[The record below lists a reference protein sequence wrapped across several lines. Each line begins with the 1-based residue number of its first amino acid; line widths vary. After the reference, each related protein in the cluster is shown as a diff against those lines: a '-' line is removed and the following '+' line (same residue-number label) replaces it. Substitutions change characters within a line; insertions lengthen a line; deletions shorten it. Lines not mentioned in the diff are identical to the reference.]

1 MNGGDASVLISEG
14 CGITDSS
21 KAGFADAV
29 AAATAAEAVVMMM
42 GLDTANVEKEG
53 HDRTSLGLPGA
64 QLDLIKAVVAAVGG
78 KKPIVLVLLNG
89 GAVALDWAKEAGN
102 TDAMYVK
109 WCLISCSESSTE
121 IISRLQPCVCNEGR
135 KKYLSLCF

>member
-14 CGITDSS
+14 CGITDPS
-21 KAGFADAV
+21 KAGFADAI

-53 HDRTSLGLPGA
+53 HDRTSLGLPGV

-78 KKPIVLVLLNG
+78 KTPIILVLLNG
-89 GAVALDWAKEAGN
+89 GAVALDWAKDAGN
-102 TDAMYVK
+102 TDAMYVECRK
-109 WCLISCSESSTE
+109 NITSAASCMQYGEKEVFVSM
-121 IISRLQPCVCNEGR
+121 ILNE
-135 KKYLSLCF
+135 LVVF